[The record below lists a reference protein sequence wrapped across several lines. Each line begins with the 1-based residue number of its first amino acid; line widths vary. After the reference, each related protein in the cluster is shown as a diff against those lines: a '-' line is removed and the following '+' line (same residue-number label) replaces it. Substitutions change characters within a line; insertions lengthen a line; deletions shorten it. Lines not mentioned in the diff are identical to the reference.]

1 MDHVFVIKI
10 NSMDFSC
17 SNVDSMLGNS
27 QTRVHS
33 VCLNYNI
40 SLIQLV
46 YFVLH
51 SVDKKKKNLSKNIII
66 CKVKVMIYF
75 FSSSLQNCELLWLHS
90 STKCLGMC
98 LSTWLHSRFIGQTYF
113 NELAVIITDTP
124 LPIYQH
130 ERHRYSRRTATLKLI
145 HWNDKTIKCETLY
158 EVVGQTDIND
168 FTVWVFYFSYL
179 ALHVVWAVVV
189 EIWQ

>member
-51 SVDKKKKNLSKNIII
+51 SVDKKKKPFQKHNNMQSKSDDLFLLII
-66 CKVKVMIYF
+66 
-75 FSSSLQNCELLWLHS
+75 S
-90 STKCLGMC
+90 
-98 LSTWLHSRFIGQTYF
+98 
-113 NELAVIITDTP
+113 A
-124 LPIYQH
+124 
-130 ERHRYSRRTATLKLI
+130 KL
-145 HWNDKTIKCETLY
+145 
-158 EVVGQTDIND
+158 
-168 FTVWVFYFSYL
+168 
-179 ALHVVWAVVV
+179 
-189 EIWQ
+189 